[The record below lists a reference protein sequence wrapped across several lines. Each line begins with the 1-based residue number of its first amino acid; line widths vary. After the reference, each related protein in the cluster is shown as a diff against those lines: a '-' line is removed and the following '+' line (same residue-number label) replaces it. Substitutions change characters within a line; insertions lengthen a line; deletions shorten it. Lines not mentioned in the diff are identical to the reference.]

1 MILGL
6 QTEANKSIGD
16 QTALWNR
23 DRETPKSFPP
33 GTDDLTHRERDV
45 C

>member
-6 QTEANKSIGD
+6 QTAANKSVGG
-16 QTALWNR
+16 QTDFWNR

-33 GTDDLTHRERDV
+33 GTDHLTHRERDV